1 MWVRGPCSSSTRLAK
16 GLPVLS
22 RAADHNGLGRL
33 GRRPSRSV
41 EMPAAPPG
49 RATKVTA
56 VVKRE
61 VCFVC
66 FGDVKRNRKKRKQ
79 SLYYIILYIYQSKK
93 MWLSETRLRDFDPSP
108 SPHEKSL
115 VAVPSDPRTQRE
127 CVGLGAAHCVW

>member
-1 MWVRGPCSSSTRLAK
+1 VVKQRMYIYIIYILLHTGMWVRGPCSSSTRLAK

-66 FGDVKRNRKKRKQ
+66 FGDVKRNRKKKRKQ
-79 SLYYIILYIYQSKK
+79 SLYYLPDC
-93 MWLSETRLRDFDPSP
+93 LCGSEPF
-108 SPHEKSL
+108 
-115 VAVPSDPRTQRE
+115 
-127 CVGLGAAHCVW
+127 

>member
-1 MWVRGPCSSSTRLAK
+1 M
-16 GLPVLS
+16 LS

-66 FGDVKRNRKKRKQ
+66 FGDVKRNRKKKKTI
-79 SLYYIILYIYQSKK
+79 SILYNIIYLPEQKK
-93 MWLSETRLRDFDPSP
+93 CGF
-108 SPHEKSL
+108 
-115 VAVPSDPRTQRE
+115 QRPD
-127 CVGLGAAHCVW
+127 